1 MLNDNKQT
9 LSIVKPISNE
19 VGLLPDVF
27 AFRGSSKQLLTDT
40 NKNTLQI
47 RWCCSCEME
56 CETTHT
62 STSYQGRAENSG
74 DHGGNN
80 EGNTGG
86 SDNNTI
92 YTIGQVGGG
101 PPPPNGE
108 NLKGTD
114 DKLPM
119 HQSYFQ
125 CRAARDASF
134 SDKAVE
140 ICAVP
145 GLGNIVGGENP
156 RIGSFDN
163 QGPAIDLCFSGS
175 RVMRGER
182 WSIKT

>member
-1 MLNDNKQT
+1 MLVKNVLNDNKQT

-19 VGLLPDVF
+19 AGLLPDVF
-27 AFRGSSKQLLTDT
+27 AFRGSGKQLLTDT

-62 STSYQGRAENSG
+62 STSYPGGAENSG

-101 PPPPNGE
+101 E
-108 NLKGTD
+108 
-114 DKLPM
+114 
-119 HQSYFQ
+119 
-125 CRAARDASF
+125 
-134 SDKAVE
+134 
-140 ICAVP
+140 
-145 GLGNIVGGENP
+145 GG
-156 RIGSFDN
+156 G
-163 QGPAIDLCFSGS
+163 Q
-175 RVMRGER
+175 
-182 WSIKT
+182 W